1 MNSYTFTIKDT
12 YTSLRYNRCK
22 FLFLKGHGSMDIKIY
37 EYDAVVVGAGLAG
50 LAAAK
55 ELTEAGKKTAVIT
68 KLHPLR
74 SHSGA
79 AQGGINAA
87 LHKDDSTE
95 LHEFDTV
102 KGSDYLADQDCVEL
116 MCTKAP
122 ETIRWAE
129 RMGAVFSRDEDG
141 DIAIRPFGGQSKPRA
156 CYAKDRT
163 GLTLLQTIYEQAD
176 RAGIEV
182 FDEWYAADLIYE
194 DGKVSGVVA
203 YDIRNSQPAIFNAK
217 VTMFATGGHGRA
229 YRFNSNAHANTGDSL
244 SIVARHGLPLEDME
258 FVQFHPSGLGGSG
271 VLISEAAR
279 GEGGRL
285 FNSEGER
292 FMTKYAPNAMELA
305 SRDVVSR
312 AIMEEVRQGKGV
324 GKDGQSVNIDLTHLD
339 PQIILTKLPE
349 LRELAIAFQGQ
360 DMLKEPIHI
369 SATAHYS
376 MGGIPTNINCQVR
389 KSPTEMVEG
398 FYAAGECSCV
408 SVHGAN
414 RLGANSVLEALLF
427 GRHAGEN
434 MVKALNEGLSLR
446 PARVSDAD
454 TMLAEM
460 DTLKTSNG
468 KESVPNLRETL
479 QIGMT
484 ADAGVFRTKESLERQ
499 VALIDDLLA
508 RFKNIRIDDKSNT
521 FNTDLQEAIELG
533 HMLEFSKFIV
543 VGALEREESRG
554 GHFRE
559 DFPTRDDVNFLKHTY
574 AYMDKEFNISTEW
587 GEVVLGKFEPKERTY

>member
-1 MNSYTFTIKDT
+1 MSKNS
-12 YTSLRYNRCK
+12 
-22 FLFLKGHGSMDIKIY
+22 DIKIY
-37 EYDAVVVGAGLAG
+37 EYDAVIVGSGLAG
-50 LAAAK
+50 LTAAK

-87 LHKDDSTE
+87 LGKNDSTE

-116 MCTKAP
+116 MCSKAP

-129 RMGAVFSRDEDG
+129 RMGAVFSRDAEG
-141 DIAIRPFGGQSKPRA
+141 DIAIRPFGGQSQPRA

-182 FDEWYAADLIYE
+182 FDEWYAGDLIYE
-194 DGKVSGVVA
+194 EGKVSGVVA
-203 YDIRNSQPAIFNAK
+203 YNIRNSEVAIFNSK
-217 VTMFATGGHGRA
+217 VTMLATGGNGRLF
-229 YRFNSNAHANTGDSL
+229 RFNSNAHANTGDSL

-285 FNSEGER
+285 FNSLGER
-292 FMTKYAPNAMELA
+292 FMSKYAPNAMELA

-312 AIMEEVRQGKGV
+312 AIMEEVRQGRGV
-324 GKDGQSVNIDLTHLD
+324 GKGGQSVNIDLTHLD
-339 PQIILTKLPE
+339 PEIILTRLPE

-389 KSPTEMVEG
+389 QSPTEIVEG
-398 FYAAGECSCV
+398 FYAAGECACV

-414 RLGANSVLEALLF
+414 RLGANSLLEAMFF

-434 MVKALNEGLSLR
+434 MIKALDEGMTLRKASLG
-446 PARVSDAD
+446 DAD
-454 TMLAEM
+454 TFINEIHKI
-460 DTLKTSNG
+460 KTSGGN
-468 KESVPNLRETL
+468 ETVPRIRTEL
-479 QIGMT
+479 QDGMT
-484 ADAGVFRTKESLERQ
+484 ADAGVFRTKETLNRQLKLIDELLER
-499 VALIDDLLA
+499 
-508 RFKNIRIDDKSNT
+508 FNHIRIDDKSNT

-533 HMLEFSKFIV
+533 HMLESAKFVV
-543 VGALEREESRG
+543 VGALAREESRG

-559 DFPTRDDVNFLKHTY
+559 DFPTRNDEKFMKHTY
-574 AYMDKEFNISTEW
+574 AYMDKEFNIRTEW
-587 GEVVLGKFEPKERTY
+587 GDVVQGKFAPMERTY

>member
-1 MNSYTFTIKDT
+1 MGIQI
-12 YTSLRYNRCK
+12 
-22 FLFLKGHGSMDIKIY
+22 H
-37 EYDAVVVGAGLAG
+37 EYDAVIVGAGLAG

-87 LHKDDSTE
+87 LGANDSTE

-129 RMGAVFSRDEDG
+129 RMGAVFSRNEEG
-141 DIAIRPFGGQSKPRA
+141 NIAIRPFGGQSQPRA
-156 CYAKDRT
+156 CFAKDRT
-163 GLTLLQTIYEQAD
+163 GLTLLQTIYEQAY

-182 FDEWYAADLIYE
+182 FDEWYCSDLIYE

-203 YDIRNSQPAIFNAK
+203 YDIKNSEPAIFNAK

-244 SIVARHGLPLEDME
+244 SIVARKGLPLEDME

-312 AIMEEVRQGKGV
+312 AIMEEVRQGRGV
-324 GKDGQSVNIDLTHLD
+324 GKDGQSMNLDLTHLD
-339 PQIILTKLPE
+339 PEIIYTKLPE

-360 DMLKEPIHI
+360 DMVKEPIHI

-376 MGGIPTNINCQVR
+376 MGGIPTNINCQVE
-389 KSPTEMVEG
+389 KNAQKELVEG

-427 GRHAGEN
+427 GRHAGQN
-434 MVKALNEGLSLR
+434 MVKAIDDGITLR
-446 PARVSDAD
+446 PAKESDAD
-454 TMLAEM
+454 DCINEM
-460 DTLKTSNG
+460 HTILTSNG
-468 KESVPNLRETL
+468 KESVPGIREEL
-479 QIGMT
+479 QSGMT
-484 ADAGVFRTKESLERQ
+484 KNAGVFRSKESLETQ
-499 VALIDDLLA
+499 LKLIDELLV
-508 RFKNIRIDDKSNT
+508 RFKDIRIDDKSKT
-521 FNTDLQEAIELG
+521 FNTDLQEATELG

-543 VGALEREESRG
+543 DGALNREESRG
-554 GHFRE
+554 GHYRE
-559 DFPTRDDVNFLKHTY
+559 DFTERNDEKFMKHTY
-574 AYMDKEFNISTEW
+574 AYMDKDFKMRSEW
-587 GEVVLGKFEPKERTY
+587 GEVTQGKFEPMERKY

>member
-1 MNSYTFTIKDT
+1 
-12 YTSLRYNRCK
+12 
-22 FLFLKGHGSMDIKIY
+22 MDVKIY
-37 EYDAVVVGAGLAG
+37 EYDAIIVGAGLAG

-55 ELTEAGKKTAVIT
+55 ELTEAGKRTAVIT

-87 LHKDDSTE
+87 LGKNDSTE

-129 RMGAVFSRDEDG
+129 RMGAVFSRDEEG
-141 DIAIRPFGGQSKPRA
+141 DIAIRPFGGQSQPRA

-163 GLTLLQTIYEQAD
+163 GLTLLQTIYEQAN

-182 FDEWYAADLIYE
+182 FDEWYCSDLIYK

-203 YDIRNSQPAIFNAK
+203 YNIRNSEPAIFNAK

-285 FNSEGER
+285 FNSKGER
-292 FMTKYAPNAMELA
+292 FMEKYAPNAMELA

-312 AIMEEVRQGKGV
+312 AIMQEIREGKGV

-376 MGGIPTNINCQVR
+376 MGGIPVNINCQVR
-389 KSPTEMVEG
+389 KNTKELVEG

-434 MVKALNEGLSLR
+434 MLKALNEGIELT
-446 PARVSDAD
+446 PATTADAEN
-454 TMLAEM
+454 MLAEM
-460 DTLKTSNG
+460 NRLRTSNG
-468 KESVPNLRETL
+468 DERVPALREEL
-479 QIGMT
+479 QNGMT
-484 ADAGVFRTKESLERQ
+484 KNAGVFRTKKSLKEQ
-499 VALIDDLLA
+499 LALINDLLK
-508 RFKNIRIDDKSNT
+508 RFNHIRIDDKSKT

-543 VGALEREESRG
+543 DGALNREESRG

-559 DFPTRDDVNFLKHTY
+559 DFPKRNDDKFLKHTY
-574 AYMDKEFNISTEW
+574 AYMDKNLNITSEW
-587 GEVVLGKFEPKERTY
+587 GDVVLGKFEPKERTY

>member
-1 MNSYTFTIKDT
+1 MSTNS
-12 YTSLRYNRCK
+12 
-22 FLFLKGHGSMDIKIY
+22 DIKIY
-37 EYDAVVVGAGLAG
+37 EYDAVIVGSGLAG

-87 LHKDDSTE
+87 LGAEDSTE

-129 RMGAVFSRDEDG
+129 RMGAVFSRDEKG
-141 DIAIRPFGGQSKPRA
+141 DIAIRPFGGQSQPRA

-182 FDEWYAADLIYE
+182 YDEWYAGDLLYK

-203 YDIRNSQPAIFNAK
+203 YNIKDSEVAIFNSK
-217 VTMFATGGHGRA
+217 VTMFATGGNGRLF
-229 YRFNSNAHANTGDSL
+229 RFNSNAHANTGDAL

-312 AIMEEVRQGKGV
+312 AIMEEVRQGRGL
-324 GKDGQSVNIDLTHLD
+324 GKDGQSVNLDLTHLD
-339 PQIILTKLPE
+339 PNIILTRLPE

-360 DMLKEPIHI
+360 DMLKEAIHI

-376 MGGIPTNINCQVR
+376 MGGIPTNIDCQVQ
-389 KSPTEMVEG
+389 KNAAGELVEG
-398 FYAAGECSCV
+398 FYAAGECACV

-414 RLGANSVLEALLF
+414 RLGANSVLEAMLF

-434 MVKALNEGLSLR
+434 MIKVLDEGITLRKATL
-446 PARVSDAD
+446 ADAD
-454 TMLAEM
+454 RCIDEM
-460 DTLKTSNG
+460 TTITTSNG
-468 KESVPNLRETL
+468 NETVPKLRNEL

-484 ADAGVFRTKESLERQ
+484 ANAGVFRTKESLEKQ
-499 VALIDDLLA
+499 LALIDDVLA
-508 RFKNIRIDDKSNT
+508 RFKHIRIDDKSKV

-533 HMLEFSKFIV
+533 HMIESAKIVV
-543 VGALEREESRG
+543 VGALTREESRG

-559 DFPTRDDVNFLKHTY
+559 DFTTRNDEKFMVHTY
-574 AYMDKEFNISTEW
+574 ATMDKDYNVDIQW
-587 GEVVLGKFEPKERTY
+587 GKVTPGKFEPMERKY

>member
-1 MNSYTFTIKDT
+1 
-12 YTSLRYNRCK
+12 
-22 FLFLKGHGSMDIKIY
+22 MDVKIY
-37 EYDAVVVGAGLAG
+37 EYDAVIVGAGLAG

-87 LHKDDSTE
+87 LGKEDSIE
-95 LHEFDTV
+95 LHMFDTV
-102 KGSDYLADQDCVEL
+102 KGSDYLADQDAVEL

-129 RMGAVFSRDEDG
+129 RMGAVFSRDEEG

-163 GLTLLQTIYEQAD
+163 GLAVLQAIYEQAF

-182 FDEWYAADLIYE
+182 FDEWYCADLLYR
-194 DGKVSGVVA
+194 DGKAYGVSA
-203 YDIRNSQPAIFNAK
+203 YNIRNSEPAIFNAK
-217 VTMFATGGHGRA
+217 VVMFATGGHARA

-285 FNSEGER
+285 FNSKGER
-292 FMTKYAPNAMELA
+292 FMEKYAPNALELA

-312 AIMEEVRQGKGV
+312 AIMEEVRQGRGV
-324 GKDGQSVNIDLTHLD
+324 GKDGQSVNLDLTHL
-339 PQIILTKLPE
+339 PKEIILERLPE

-376 MGGIPTNINCQVR
+376 MGGIPTNINCQVQ
-389 KSPTEMVEG
+389 KNTAGDLVEG

-434 MVKALNEGLSLR
+434 MLKALEEGVALKR
-446 PARVSDAD
+446 AMVSDAD
-454 TMLAEM
+454 RMLQE
-460 DTLKTSNG
+460 LNRIKCSNG
-468 KESVPNLRETL
+468 TESVPCIREDL
-479 QIGMT
+479 QDGMT
-484 ADAGVFRTKESLERQ
+484 ANAGVFRSKKSLEKQ
-499 VALIDDLLA
+499 LKLIDELLK
-508 RFKNIRIDDKSNT
+508 RFEHIRIDDKSNT
-521 FNTDLQEAIELG
+521 FNTDLQEALELG

-543 VGALEREESRG
+543 VGALNREESRG
-554 GHFRE
+554 GHYRE
-559 DFPTRDDVNFLKHTY
+559 DFPKRDDKKFLKHTY
-574 AYMDKEFNISTEW
+574 AYMDENLNIVTEW
-587 GEVVLGKFEPKERTY
+587 GEVTLGKFEPKERSY

>member
-1 MNSYTFTIKDT
+1 
-12 YTSLRYNRCK
+12 
-22 FLFLKGHGSMDIKIY
+22 MDVTIY

-55 ELTEAGKKTAVIT
+55 ELTEAGRETAVIT

-87 LHKDDSTE
+87 LGKDDSTE

-116 MCTKAP
+116 MCSKAP

-129 RMGAVFSRDEDG
+129 RMGAVFSRNNEG

-163 GLTLLQTIYEQAD
+163 GLTLLQTIYEQAY

-182 FDEWYAADLIYE
+182 FDEWYVGDLLYE
-194 DGKVSGVVA
+194 DGKAYGVVA
-203 YDIRNSQPAIFNAK
+203 YNIRNSEVAIFNAK
-217 VTMFATGGHGRA
+217 VIMFATGGHARA

-271 VLISEAAR
+271 ILISEAAR

-292 FMTKYAPNAMELA
+292 FMSKYAPNAMELA

-312 AIMEEVRQGKGV
+312 AIMEEVRAGKGV
-324 GKDGQSVNIDLTHLD
+324 GKDKQSVNIDLTHLD
-339 PQIILTKLPE
+339 PEIILTRLPE

-389 KSPTEMVEG
+389 KNPRELVEG

-414 RLGANSVLEALLF
+414 RLGANSLLEALFF

-434 MVKALNEGLSLR
+434 MVKALNQGIEFKK
-446 PARVSDAD
+446 VKKSDAD
-454 TMLAEM
+454 RFINELKRV
-460 DTLKTSNG
+460 KTSNG
-468 KESVPNLRETL
+468 KESVPKLREEL
-479 QIGMT
+479 QNGMT
-484 ADAGVFRTKESLERQ
+484 ANAGVFRTKESLEKQ
-499 VALIDDLLA
+499 LKLIDELLK
-508 RFKNIRIDDKSNT
+508 RYKNIRIDDKSNRY
-521 FNTDLQEAIELG
+521 NTDLQEALELG

-543 VGALEREESRG
+543 YGALIREESRG
-554 GHFRE
+554 AHYRE
-559 DFPTRDDVNFLKHTY
+559 DFPIRDDERFLKHTY
-574 AYMDKEFNISTEW
+574 AYMDKNYNLTHEW
-587 GEVVLGKFEPKERTY
+587 GEVVLGKFEPMERKY

>member
-1 MNSYTFTIKDT
+1 MSKNS
-12 YTSLRYNRCK
+12 
-22 FLFLKGHGSMDIKIY
+22 DIKIY
-37 EYDAVVVGAGLAG
+37 EYDAVIVGSGLAG

-87 LHKDDSTE
+87 LSKDDSTE

-102 KGSDYLADQDCVEL
+102 KGSDYLADQDCVKF
-116 MCTKAP
+116 MCSKAP

-129 RMGAVFSRDEDG
+129 RMGAVFSRDEEG
-141 DIAIRPFGGQSKPRA
+141 DIAIRPFGGQSQPRA

-182 FDEWYAADLIYE
+182 YDEWYAGDLIYKN
-194 DGKVSGVVA
+194 GKVSGVVA
-203 YDIRNSQPAIFNAK
+203 YNIRDSEVAIFNAK

-229 YRFNSNAHANTGDSL
+229 FRFNSNAHANTGDSL

-285 FNSEGER
+285 FNSLGER
-292 FMTKYAPNAMELA
+292 FMSKYAPNAMELA

-312 AIMEEVRQGKGV
+312 AIMEEVRQGRGV

-339 PQIILTKLPE
+339 PSIILNKLPE

-376 MGGIPTNINCQVR
+376 MGGIPVNIDCQVR
-389 KSPTEMVEG
+389 KNPSELVEG

-414 RLGANSVLEALLF
+414 RLGANSILEALLF
-427 GRHAGEN
+427 GRHAGET
-434 MVKALNEGLSLR
+434 MTKALDTGVDLR
-446 PARVSDAD
+446 KASVSDAD
-454 TMLAEM
+454 TLINEM
-460 DTLKTSNG
+460 KTIKTSNG
-468 KESVPNLRETL
+468 DESVPGLREEL
-479 QIGMT
+479 QNGMT
-484 ADAGVFRTKESLERQ
+484 KNASVFRTKESLDTQ
-499 VALIDDLLA
+499 LALIDDLLG
-508 RFKNIRIDDKSNT
+508 RFKNIRIDDKTNT

-543 VGALEREESRG
+543 DAALNREESRG
-554 GHFRE
+554 GHYRE
-559 DFPTRDDVNFLKHTY
+559 DFPERDDEKFMKHTY
-574 AYMDKEFNISTEW
+574 ATMDKDFNMTHEW
-587 GEVVLGKFEPKERTY
+587 GEVVQGKFEPMERKY

>member
-1 MNSYTFTIKDT
+1 MNTNSDV
-12 YTSLRYNRCK
+12 
-22 FLFLKGHGSMDIKIY
+22 KIY
-37 EYDAVVVGAGLAG
+37 EYDAVIVGAGLAG

-55 ELTEAGKKTAVIT
+55 ELTAAGKKTAVIT

-87 LHKDDSTE
+87 LGKDDSTE

-102 KGSDYLADQDCVEL
+102 KGSDYLADQDAVEL

-129 RMGAVFSRDEDG
+129 RMGAVFSRDEEG

-163 GLTLLQTIYEQAD
+163 GLAVLQAIYEQAF
-176 RAGIEV
+176 REGIEV
-182 FDEWYAADLIYE
+182 FDEWYAADLLYQ
-194 DGKVSGVVA
+194 DGKVSGVAA
-203 YDIRNSQPAIFNAK
+203 YNIRNSEPAIFNAK
-217 VTMFATGGHGRA
+217 VTMFATGGHARA

-292 FMTKYAPNAMELA
+292 FMSKYAPNAMELA

-312 AIMEEVRQGKGV
+312 AIMEEVRQGRGV
-324 GKDGQSVNIDLTHLD
+324 GKDGQSVNIDLTHLA
-339 PQIILTKLPE
+339 PEIILTRLPE

-376 MGGIPTNINCQVR
+376 MGGIPVNINCQVR
-389 KSPTEMVEG
+389 KSPTEFVEG

-434 MVKALNEGLSLR
+434 MLKALDEEGITLR
-446 PARVSDAD
+446 KATQADAER
-454 TMLAEM
+454 MLDE
-460 DTLKTSNG
+460 LNRIKTSNG
-468 KESVPNLRETL
+468 TESVSELRTEL
-479 QIGMT
+479 QNGMT
-484 ADAGVFRTKESLERQ
+484 SNAGVFRTKESLEKQ
-499 VALIDDLLA
+499 IKIIDELLQ
-508 RFKNIRIDDKSNT
+508 RFKHIRIDDKSNT
-521 FNTDLQEAIELG
+521 FNTELQEALELG

-543 VGALEREESRG
+543 VGALNREESRG
-554 GHFRE
+554 GHYRE
-559 DFPTRDDVNFLKHTY
+559 DFPERNDEKFLKHTY
-574 AYMDKEFNISTEW
+574 AYMDKDFNITTEW
-587 GEVVLGKFEPKERTY
+587 GDVVLGKFEPKERTY